1 VSLTK
6 ISINNFRCFKNVDL
20 QLSPGINFFYGK
32 NGSGKTSILESVFI
46 FSSGKSFKSSN
57 LASLVN
63 YENDKFTLK
72 AFDNLKGYIVEIE
85 KNKNKL
91 IKEITRRAKYILI
104 HFNASSLMI
113 HLGMSGKLR
122 IQSIGNNFF
131 KKHDHIELIFDK
143 EKIVF
148 NDTRRFGSI
157 HFTKSFKN
165 HRLIENLGVEP
176 LSREFNKDYLFEI
189 CKIKN
194 ISIKKLIMD
203 QKVVVGVGNI
213 YASESLFLAK
223 IKPNRLSK
231 TISLKECNQLTNAI
245 KRVLRYAIRMG
256 GTTLKDFYSADGSEG
271 YFNLNLNVYDR
282 EDENCKNCKSK
293 IKKIT
298 IGQRASFFCDS
309 CQN

>member
-1 VSLTK
+1 MPELPEVETTLRAISTFQNK
-6 ISINNFRCFKNVDL
+6 ILKEIIVHNANLRWKVDKNIS
-20 QLSPGINFFYGK
+20 QLS
-32 NGSGKTSILESVFI
+32 
-46 FSSGKSFKSSN
+46 
-57 LASLVN
+57 
-63 YENDKFTLK
+63 
-72 AFDNLKGYIVEIE
+72 
-85 KNKNKL
+85 KNKL
-91 IKEITRRAKYILI
+91 IKEISRRAKYIII
-104 HFNASSLMI
+104 HFNDSSLMI

-122 IQSIGNNFF
+122 IQNIGNNFF

-189 CKIKN
+189 CRIKN

-231 TISLKECNQLTNAI
+231 KISLKECDQLTNAI
-245 KRVLRYAIRMG
+245 KRVLRYAIRKG

-293 IKKIT
+293 IKKVT